1 MSSAVL
7 PGKVDWTGDNP
18 FIYLK
23 TSEAGD
29 WSSLS
34 VFFRITASGHGTGHL
49 SLVVTDPYTE
59 SAKALALTDNE
70 PLARYLISEFVSN
83 FALFRPVKAFGS
95 LTLHGNAEF
104 SQQIEDN
111 AWAES
116 ARDKSAQAEVIFR
129 WEGLQEPFAVHQPAH
144 ESGTGNHEML
154 SVFRPA
160 TAASVTVD
168 GTPLPGSTVERDFLN
183 GRAQSAALALSETWV
198 RA

>member
-7 PGKVDWTGDNP
+7 AGKVDWTGDNP

-23 TSEAGD
+23 TGEVGD

-34 VFFRITASGHGTGHL
+34 VFFRITASDHGTGHL
-49 SLVVTDPYTE
+49 LVVVTDPYAE

-70 PLARYLISEFVSN
+70 PLARYLIAEFVSK
-83 FALFRPVKAFGS
+83 FALFRPTNAFGS
-95 LTLHGNAEF
+95 LTLHHNAEF
-104 SQQIEDN
+104 SQQIDN
-111 AWAES
+111 HAWVES
-116 ARDKSAQAEVIFR
+116 ARDESAQVEAVLR

-144 ESGTGNHEML
+144 ESGTGKHEML

-160 TAASVTVD
+160 TAASVTVN